1 MDPLSQVLSLLKTES
16 YVSSGFSAGG
26 DWSLHFELRND
37 VIKCYAVEEGGC
49 WMVVDGVAEP
59 IRVMAGDCFVLPSGR
74 PFRLTSDIGLIPQD
88 SNSAFP
94 PASPGGVVTINGG
107 GDLFLVGSRFTVNGR
122 QAPMLLQMMPPVVH
136 IKAEGD
142 QQALRWSVSRMREE
156 LANSRPGGALIAKH
170 LAHMMLVQA
179 LRLHLQEGKHEA
191 GWFAA
196 LTDPR
201 LCKAITAIHANPGE
215 RWKLAQLASIAGMSR
230 SVFAEKF
237 RAVTGE
243 TVMDYVTRWRMLIA
257 GEELEATTKP
267 ISAIAPALGYESE
280 SAFTTAFKRVMGCAP
295 REYARRRV
303 V

>member
-1 MDPLSQVLSLLKTES
+1 MDPLSEVLSLLKTES

-37 VIKCYAVEEGGC
+37 VIKCYAVEEGSC
-49 WMVVDGVAEP
+49 WMVVEGVVDP
-59 IRVMAGDCFVLPSGR
+59 IRVTAGDCFVLPSGR
-74 PFRLTSDIGLIPQD
+74 PFRLTSDIALIPQD
-88 SNSAFP
+88 AKSAFP
-94 PASPGGVVTINGG
+94 PARPGGVVTINGG
-107 GDLFLVGSRFTVNGR
+107 GDLFLVGSRFVVNGR

-156 LANSRPGGALIAKH
+156 LAENRPGGSLIAKH
-170 LAHMMLVQA
+170 LGHMMLVQA
-179 LRLHLQEGKHEA
+179 LRLHLQEGKHET

-201 LCKAITAIHANPGE
+201 LCKAISAIHASPGE

-237 RAVTGE
+237 RAATGE
-243 TVMDYVTRWRMLIA
+243 TAMDYVTRWRMLIA
-257 GEELEATTKP
+257 GEELEATRKP
-267 ISAIAPALGYESE
+267 VSAIAPAVGYESE

-295 REYARRRV
+295 REYARRRAV
-303 V
+303 